1 MQSLAAPVFEIAKW
15 LGDPI
20 IRRISYIK
28 NLEKNFQNLNV
39 KANVL
44 YSRRDDIKGEI
55 SRPGSKGTA
64 TNECENWLKEV
75 ERLQDKVNVIE
86 KEYHEEKTCLMG
98 WCPDVSLRLK
108 LGKRVV
114 ESTNSII
121 DLLEKS
127 ASWVGGVVI
136 DAPTKIAE
144 PVPAPTIER
153 NTSTDRTLQKI
164 LGCIKDIKKKKIG
177 IWGMGGVGKTTV
189 MKSLNNSAEIT
200 QLFEIVIWVTV
211 SKDWSLR
218 NVQNEIAKRLS
229 LNLGSDES
237 NDNMATRIYQKLER
251 KKFILL
257 LDDMWEKIELDNV
270 GIPHINLENRSKI
283 VLTTRRLQVC
293 KSMDTDVEIKV
304 DILSE
309 EEAWKLFQNKVGDVV
324 ENPSIQSLAKDVIK
338 ECDGL
343 PLSIIVVGGSLRKE
357 DNVHVWKNA
366 LNELRSPTT
375 CEIEDMEEQV
385 FKRLKFSFDR
395 LNNDNTKNCFLYGA
409 LYPEDHEIPI
419 DELIEYWRGEGFI
432 NGAGAY
438 DKGHAIVKHLIDASL
453 FESAETDSVKM
464 HDVIRDLALRIT
476 SPTGEGCR
484 FLVRA
489 GVRISEPPKEKE
501 WENMERISLMRNE
514 LKSLPPSPYC
524 LKLLT
529 LLLQRNRTLA
539 KIPASFFDH
548 MASLRV
554 LDLSGTSIESLPESI
569 CNLVSLRA
577 LFLNGC
583 QNLKTLTSQVGAL
596 KELDVLALGDW
607 TNPLGGRTKIDCLPI
622 EIEELTKLRLLHVS
636 CHELRV
642 RISRLSLLE
651 DLRIEV
657 DPYDGWDESFA
668 NCMTEE
674 ICSLRELTH
683 LGFCYL
689 PNVECLEQ
697 FVQGSLSWKEKH
709 IKTFQIVVGSNKV
722 EYRLGKVDRG
732 LVLVGIGKVTTH
744 ANAIVEVL
752 SRADALKLIGHG
764 GVSDLLEIGVENMN
778 ELKMCIIES
787 CEEMVTAMDWNGLQ
801 EETTALPNLKRLG
814 LDSLPNLRSLWK
826 GSMPPG
832 TLSSLT
838 ILQLWG
844 CEKLRKLFSWRRI
857 NLQQLPNLQE
867 LSVSYC
873 GKLKEIIV
881 NEEEKVDQLQHDDD
895 DDDALPLL
903 LPKLRRL
910 NLRFLPQLGSICKGV
925 SLAFP
930 ALEEIEVDSCPNIKR
945 FPVGIKKAPNLR
957 KIRGK
962 REWWEALE
970 WENDAIKQQLQPFF
984 HSLYS

>member
-86 KEYHEEKTCLMG
+86 KEYHEEKKCLMG

-144 PVPAPTIER
+144 PVPGPTIER

-211 SKDWSLR
+211 SKDWSLQ
-218 NVQNEIAKRLS
+218 NVQNVIAKRLS

-237 NDNMATRIYQKLER
+237 NDIMATRIYQELER

-270 GIPHINLENRSKI
+270 GIPRINLENGSKI

-293 KSMDTDVEIKV
+293 KSMDTDVEIRV

-324 ENPSIQSLAKDVIK
+324 ENPSIQSLAKDVMK
-338 ECDGL
+338 ECHGL

-357 DNVHVWKNA
+357 ANVHVWKNA
-366 LNELRSPTT
+366 LNELCSPTT

-419 DELIEYWRGEGFI
+419 DRLIEYWRGEGFI

-453 FESAETDSVKM
+453 FESAETFFTDSVKM

-484 FLVRA
+484 FLVRDGA
-489 GVRISEPPKEKE
+489 WISEPPREKE
-501 WENMERISLMRNE
+501 WENVERISLMHHR
-514 LKSLPPSPYC
+514 LKSLPQSPYC

-529 LLLQRNRTLA
+529 LFLQGNSTLT
-539 KIPASFFDH
+539 KIPAAFFDH

-554 LDLSGTSIESLPESI
+554 LDLSSTGIESLPESVS
-569 CNLVSLRA
+569 NLVSLRA

-583 QNLKTLTSQVGAL
+583 PNLKTLTSQVGAL
-596 KELDVLALGDW
+596 KELDVLALGA
-607 TNPLGGRTKIDCLPI
+607 GTKIDCLPI
-622 EIEELTKLRLLHVS
+622 EIGELTKLRLLNVF

-651 DLRIEV
+651 DLSILV
-657 DPYDGWDESFA
+657 DPRDGRWDESLA
-668 NCMTEE
+668 NCVAEE

-683 LGFCYL
+683 LGFCYF

-709 IKTFQIVVGSNKV
+709 IKTFQIVVGFCYSSFWRYTK
-722 EYRLGKVDRG
+722 RGRTLALGG
-732 LVLVGIGKVTTH
+732 NVTTH

-764 GVSDLLEIGVENMN
+764 GVRDLLEIGVENMN
-778 ELKMCIIES
+778 ELKMCEIL
-787 CEEMVTAMDWNGLQ
+787 CCQEMVTAMDWNGLQ
-801 EETTALPNLKRLG
+801 EETTALPNLGFLRLYG
-814 LDSLPNLRSLWK
+814 LPNLRSLWE

-832 TLSSLT
+832 TLFSLT
-838 ILQLWG
+838 KLHLWG

-867 LSVSYC
+867 LRVREC
-873 GKLKEIIV
+873 DELEEIIV

-895 DDDALPLL
+895 DDDALPSL
-903 LPKLRRL
+903 LPKLRVL
-910 NLRFLPQLGSICKGV
+910 SLRGVTQLGSICKGV

-930 ALEEIEVDSCPNIKR
+930 ALEHIDVRSCPNLKR
-945 FPVGIKKAPNLR
+945 LPVGIKKAPNLR
-957 KIRGK
+957 KICGE

-984 HSLYS
+984 HSLYF

>member
-1 MQSLAAPVFEIAKW
+1 MESLAAPVFEIAKW
-15 LGDPI
+15 LGYPI
-20 IRRISYIK
+20 IRCISYIK
-28 NLEKNFQNLNV
+28 NLEKNLKILNE
-39 KANVL
+39 KASVL
-44 YSRRDDIKGEI
+44 YGRREDIKGKI
-55 SRPGSKGTA
+55 SKHGSRVTA
-64 TNECENWLKEV
+64 SNEFQIWLEKV
-75 ERLQDKVNVIE
+75 EGLQSKVNEIE
-86 KEYHEEKTCLMG
+86 KEYKEEKNCLMG

-108 LGKRVV
+108 LGKRVDD
-114 ESTNSII
+114 SNILI
-121 DLLEKS
+121 KDLLEES
-127 ASWVGGVVI
+127 APWVVGVAV
-136 DAPTKIAE
+136 DTPTNIAE
-144 PVPAPTIER
+144 PIPAPTIEK

-218 NVQNEIAKRLS
+218 NVQNTIAKRLS

-237 NDNMATRIYQKLER
+237 NDNMATRIYQELER

-270 GIPHINLENRSKI
+270 GIPRINLENGSKI

-293 KSMDTDVEIKV
+293 KLMDTDVEIRV

-324 ENPSIQSLAKDVIK
+324 ENPSIQSLAKDVMK
-338 ECDGL
+338 ECHGL

-357 DNVHVWKNA
+357 ANVHVWKNA
-366 LNELRSPTT
+366 LNELCSPTT

-409 LYPEDHEIPI
+409 LYPEDHEIRI
-419 DELIEYWRGEGFI
+419 DRLIEYWRGEGFI

-453 FESAETDSVKM
+453 FESAETYSVKM
-464 HDVIRDLALRIT
+464 HDVMRDLALRIT
-476 SPTGEGCR
+476 SPTGDGYR
-484 FLVRA
+484 FLVSA
-489 GVRISEPPKEKE
+489 GVDISKPPKEKE
-501 WENMERISLMRNE
+501 WENVERISLMRNE
-514 LKSLPPSPYC
+514 LNSLPPSPYC

-529 LLLQRNRTLA
+529 LLLQRNRTLT

-554 LDLSGTSIESLPESI
+554 LDLSDTSIESLPESVS
-569 CNLVSLRA
+569 NLVSLRA
-577 LFLNGC
+577 LFLNNC
-583 QNLKTLTSQVGAL
+583 ENLKTLTSQVGAL
-596 KELDVLALGDW
+596 KELDVLALGDG
-607 TNPLGGRTKIDCLPI
+607 TEIDCLPI
-622 EIEELTKLRLLHVS
+622 EIEELTKLRLLDVS
-636 CHELRV
+636 CHELKV

-651 DLRIEV
+651 DLCIEV
-657 DPYDGWDESFA
+657 DPYDDGRRA
-668 NCMTEE
+668 NC
-674 ICSLRELTH
+674 S
-683 LGFCYL
+683 
-689 PNVECLEQ
+689 
-697 FVQGSLSWKEKH
+697 
-709 IKTFQIVVGSNKV
+709 
-722 EYRLGKVDRG
+722 
-732 LVLVGIGKVTTH
+732 
-744 ANAIVEVL
+744 
-752 SRADALKLIGHG
+752 G
-764 GVSDLLEIGVENMN
+764 GVRDLLELGVENLN
-778 ELKMCIIES
+778 ELKKCRIYR
-787 CEEMVTAMDWNGLQ
+787 CQEMVTVMDWNGLQ
-801 EETTALPNLKRLG
+801 EETTALPNLGFLHLG
-814 LDSLPNLRSLWK
+814 FLPNLRSLWE

-838 ILQLWG
+838 ELNLSG

-867 LSVSYC
+867 LYVWSC
-873 GKLKEIIV
+873 DELEEIIV

-895 DDDALPLL
+895 DVDALPLL
-903 LPKLRRL
+903 LPKLRVL
-910 NLRFLPQLGSICKGV
+910 NLRSLPQLGSICKGV

-930 ALEEIEVDSCPNIKR
+930 ALEEIEVYWCPNIKR
-945 FPVGIKKAPNLR
+945 LPVGIKKAPNLR
-957 KIRGK
+957 MIYCNRD
-962 REWWEALE
+962 WWEALE

-984 HSLYS
+984 HAI

>member
-1 MQSLAAPVFEIAKW
+1 
-15 LGDPI
+15 
-20 IRRISYIK
+20 
-28 NLEKNFQNLNV
+28 
-39 KANVL
+39 
-44 YSRRDDIKGEI
+44 
-55 SRPGSKGTA
+55 
-64 TNECENWLKEV
+64 
-75 ERLQDKVNVIE
+75 
-86 KEYHEEKTCLMG
+86 
-98 WCPDVSLRLK
+98 
-108 LGKRVV
+108 
-114 ESTNSII
+114 
-121 DLLEKS
+121 
-127 ASWVGGVVI
+127 
-136 DAPTKIAE
+136 
-144 PVPAPTIER
+144 
-153 NTSTDRTLQKI
+153 
-164 LGCIKDIKKKKIG
+164 
-177 IWGMGGVGKTTV
+177 MGGVGKTTV

-211 SKDWSLR
+211 SKDGSFL

-251 KKFILL
+251 QKFILL

-270 GIPHINLENRSKI
+270 GIPHINLENGSKI

-293 KSMDTDVEIKV
+293 KSMDTDVEIRV

-309 EEAWKLFQNKVGDVV
+309 EEVWKLFQTKVGDVV

-338 ECDGL
+338 ECHGL

-357 DNVHVWKNA
+357 ANVHVWKNA
-366 LNELRSPTT
+366 LNELRSPTI

-395 LNNDNTKNCFLYGA
+395 LKNDNTKNCFLYGA
-409 LYPEDHEIPI
+409 LYPEDREIPI
-419 DELIEYWRGEGFI
+419 DKLIEYWRGEGFI

-489 GVRISEPPKEKE
+489 GVRISEPPREKE
-501 WENMERISLMRNE
+501 WENVERISLMHNG
-514 LKSLPPSPYC
+514 LKSLPQSPYC

-529 LLLQRNRTLA
+529 LLLQQNRTLT

-548 MASLRV
+548 MANLRV
-554 LDLSGTSIESLPESI
+554 LDLSHTSIESLPESI
-569 CNLVSLRA
+569 CNLLS
-577 LFLNGC
+577 
-583 QNLKTLTSQVGAL
+583 
-596 KELDVLALGDW
+596 
-607 TNPLGGRTKIDCLPI
+607 
-622 EIEELTKLRLLHVS
+622 LRLLHVS

-651 DLRIEV
+651 DLRIKV
-657 DPYDGWDESFA
+657 DPYDGRWDESFA

-683 LGFCYL
+683 LGFCYF

-709 IKTFQIVVGSNKV
+709 IKTFQIVVGFCDPDFWLYTKGG
-722 EYRLGKVDRG
+722 RALALG
-732 LVLVGIGKVTTH
+732 GIVTTH

-764 GVSDLLEIGVENMN
+764 GVRDLLEIGVENMN
-778 ELKMCIIES
+778 ELKTCEIER
-787 CEEMVTAMDWNGLQ
+787 CQEMVTAMDWNWLQ
-801 EETTALPNLKRLG
+801 EETTALPNLELLRLHC
-814 LDSLPNLRSLWK
+814 LPNLQSLWE
-826 GSMPPG
+826 GLMPPG

-838 ILQLWG
+838 KLILYG
-844 CEKLRKLFSWRRI
+844 CPNLRKLFPWRRI
-857 NLQQLPNLQE
+857 NFEELPNLQE
-867 LSVSYC
+867 LLVWKC
-873 GKLKEIIV
+873 DELEEIIV

-895 DDDALPLL
+895 DDDALPSL
-903 LPKLRRL
+903 LPKLRFL
-910 NLRFLPQLGSICKGV
+910 HLKSLPQLGSICKGV

-930 ALEEIEVDSCPNIKR
+930 ALELIYVDSCPNIKR
-945 FPVGIKKAPNLR
+945 LPVGIKKAPNLR
-957 KIRGK
+957 TIYGESK
-962 REWWEALE
+962 WWKALE

-984 HSLYS
+984 HFSDLDFFFVNSQSRCFLLEEMCSDGLLRF

>member
-1 MQSLAAPVFEIAKW
+1 
-15 LGDPI
+15 
-20 IRRISYIK
+20 
-28 NLEKNFQNLNV
+28 
-39 KANVL
+39 
-44 YSRRDDIKGEI
+44 
-55 SRPGSKGTA
+55 
-64 TNECENWLKEV
+64 
-75 ERLQDKVNVIE
+75 
-86 KEYHEEKTCLMG
+86 MG

-108 LGKRVV
+108 LGKRID
-114 ESTNSII
+114 ESTNLII

-127 ASWVGGVVI
+127 PSWVGGVVV

-144 PVPAPTIER
+144 VVPAPTIEG

-164 LGCIKDIKKKKIG
+164 LGCIRDIKKQKIG

-237 NDNMATRIYQKLER
+237 NDNMATRIYQDLER

-270 GIPHINLENRSKI
+270 GIPRINLENGSKI

-293 KSMDTDVEIKV
+293 KSMDTDVEIRV

-324 ENPSIQSLAKDVIK
+324 ENPSIQSLAKDVMK
-338 ECDGL
+338 ECHGL

-357 DNVHVWKNA
+357 ANVHVWKNA
-366 LNELRSPTT
+366 LNELCSPTT

-409 LYPEDHEIPI
+409 LYPEDHEITI

-464 HDVIRDLALRIT
+464 HDVMRDLALRIT
-476 SPTGEGCR
+476 SPTGDGYR

-489 GVRISEPPKEKE
+489 GVGISEPPKEKE
-501 WENMERISLMRNE
+501 WENVERISLMCNE
-514 LKSLPPSPYC
+514 LKSLPPSPKC
-524 LKLLT
+524 PKLLT
-529 LLLQRNRTLA
+529 LLLQRNEPLT
-539 KIPASFFDH
+539 IPASFFDH

-554 LDLSGTSIESLPESI
+554 LDLSDTSIESLPESI

-577 LFLNGC
+577 LFLNSC

-596 KELDVLALGDW
+596 KELDVLAIGD
-607 TNPLGGRTKIDCLPI
+607 RTKIDCLPI

-651 DLRIEV
+651 DLRIV
-657 DPYDGWDESFA
+657 VRDGRWDESLA
-668 NCMTEE
+668 NCVTAE

-683 LGFCYL
+683 LGFCF
-689 PNVECLEQ
+689 PNMECLEQ
-697 FVQGSLSWKEKH
+697 FVQGSLSWNEKH
-709 IKTFQIVVGSNKV
+709 IKTFRILVGSCDPHYWHCAKGG
-722 EYRLGKVDRG
+722 RALALGG
-732 LVLVGIGKVTTH
+732 EVTTH
-744 ANAIVEVL
+744 ADVIVEVI

-764 GVSDLLEIGVENMN
+764 GVRDLLEIGVENMN
-778 ELKMCIIES
+778 ELKTCEIER
-787 CEEMVTAMDWNGLQ
+787 CQEMVTAMDWNGLQ
-801 EETTALPNLKRLG
+801 EETTALPNLEVLG
-814 LDSLPNLRSLWK
+814 LHSLPNLRSLWE

-838 ILQLWG
+838 TLHLWG

-867 LSVSYC
+867 LYVWSC
-873 GKLKEIIV
+873 DELEEIIV

-895 DDDALPLL
+895 DVDALPLL
-903 LPKLRRL
+903 LPKLRVL
-910 NLRFLPQLGSICKGV
+910 NLRSLPQLGSICKVV

-930 ALEEIEVDSCPNIKR
+930 ALEEIEVYWCPNIKR
-945 FPVGIKKAPNLR
+945 LPVGIKKAPNLR
-957 KIRGK
+957 KIYGN

-984 HSLYS
+984 HA

>member
-1 MQSLAAPVFEIAKW
+1 MESLAAPVFEIVKW

-44 YSRRDDIKGEI
+44 YSRRDDIKREI

-86 KEYHEEKTCLMG
+86 KEYHEEKKCLMG

-127 ASWVGGVVI
+127 ASWVGGVVV

-144 PVPAPTIER
+144 AVPAQPIEG
-153 NTSTDRTLQKI
+153 NTSTGRTLQKI
-164 LGCIKDIKKKKIG
+164 LGCIKDIKKQKIG

-218 NVQNEIAKRLS
+218 NVQNVIAKRLS
-229 LNLGSDES
+229 LNFGSDES
-237 NDNMATRIYQKLER
+237 NDNMATRIYQELER
-251 KKFILL
+251 QKFILL

-270 GIPHINLENRSKI
+270 GIPRINLENGSKI

-293 KSMDTDVEIKV
+293 KSMDTDVEIRV

-324 ENPSIQSLAKDVIK
+324 ENPSIQSLAKDVVK
-338 ECDGL
+338 ECHGL
-343 PLSIIVVGGSLRKE
+343 PLAIIVVGGSLRKE
-357 DNVHVWKNA
+357 EDVHVWKNV
-366 LNELRSPTT
+366 LDELRSPTI

-419 DELIEYWRGEGFI
+419 DELFEYWRGEGFI
-432 NGAGAY
+432 NGAN
-438 DKGHAIVKHLIDASL
+438 KGHTIVKDLIGASL

-489 GVRISEPPKEKE
+489 GVRISEPPREKG
-501 WENMERISLMRNE
+501 WENVERISLMHNE
-514 LKSLPPSPYC
+514 LKSLPQSPYC

-529 LLLQRNRTLA
+529 LLLQGNGTLT

-554 LDLSGTSIESLPESI
+554 LDLSYTSIESLPESI
-569 CNLVSLRA
+569 CNLLSLRA
-577 LFLNGC
+577 LFLNSC
-583 QNLKTLTSQVGAL
+583 RNLKTLTSQVGAL
-596 KELDVLALGDW
+596 KELDVLAIGD
-607 TNPLGGRTKIDCLPI
+607 GTKIDCLPI

-636 CHELRV
+636 CHELKV

-651 DLRIEV
+651 DLRIKV
-657 DPYDGWDESFA
+657 DPYDGRWDESFA

-683 LGFCYL
+683 LGFYYF

-697 FVQGSLSWKEKH
+697 FVHGSLSWKEKH
-709 IKTFQIVVGSNKV
+709 IKTFQIVVGSTKAGYGV
-722 EYRLGKVDRG
+722 CKVDRG
-732 LVLVGIGKVTTH
+732 LVLIGEVTTH

-752 SRADALKLIGHG
+752 SRADALNLIGHG
-764 GVSDLLEIGVENMN
+764 GVRDLLEMGVENLN
-778 ELKMCIIES
+778 ELKKCGIER
-787 CEEMVTAMDWNGLQ
+787 CKEMVTVMDWNGLQ
-801 EETTALPNLKRLG
+801 EETTALPNLEL
-814 LDSLPNLRSLWK
+814 LDLSSLPNLRSLWE

-838 ILQLWG
+838 ELNLSG

-867 LSVSYC
+867 LYVWYC
-873 GKLKEIIV
+873 SELEDIIV
-881 NEEEKVDQLQHDDD
+881 NEEEKVDQLQYDDD

-903 LPKLRRL
+903 LPKLRFL
-910 NLRFLPQLGSICKGV
+910 NLYDLPQLGSICKGV

-930 ALEEIEVDSCPNIKR
+930 ALEVIYLERCPNIKR
-945 FPVGIKKAPNLR
+945 LPVGIKKAPNLW
-957 KIRGK
+957 KIRGE

-984 HSLYS
+984 HAFYS